1 MTFPK
6 NLEVARKA
14 KLQPLNE
21 IAARTGIGERPLE
34 PYDECALYRRIA
46 TGL

>member
-1 MTFPK
+1 MKLPK

-21 IAARTGIGERPLE
+21 IAART
-34 PYDECALYRRIA
+34 A
-46 TGL
+46 TPGAR